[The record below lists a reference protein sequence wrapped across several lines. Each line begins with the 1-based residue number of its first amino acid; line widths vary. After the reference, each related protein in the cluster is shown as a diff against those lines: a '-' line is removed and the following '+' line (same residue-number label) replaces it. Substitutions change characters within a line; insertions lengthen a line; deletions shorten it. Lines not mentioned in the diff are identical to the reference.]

1 MRVFSK
7 STLREFAWKHIDS
20 SDALM
25 SWYRSHEKSAYKDL
39 QEIISAHPKSSMVG
53 DNRIV
58 FRIRGNNYRLVAKYN
73 FRCQFCW
80 IRFIGTHA
88 EYDKINARTI

>member
-7 STLREFAWKHIDS
+7 GTLRDFGRAHE
-20 SDALM
+20 DAHEPLM
-25 SWYRSHEKSAYKDL
+25 AWYRQHSAGDWSNL
-39 QEIISAHPKSSMVG
+39 QEIVNSHPKSSMIG

-58 FRIRGNNYRLVAKYN
+58 FRIKGNNYRLVAKYN
-73 FRCQFCW
+73 FRRQFCW

-88 EYDKINARTI
+88 EYDKIDARMI